1 MRLPH
6 LEVPCKLVLVLA
18 VVVMAGCNGSENSN
32 QSDTSSSSEID
43 SPSLHSL
50 EESNGDMAQTIVTS
64 FSESPDKLDTA
75 TEVRVRLNTKTTIN
89 NNAPEITSTA
99 IDTVNENDSYSYTVI
114 TNDVDEGDKVSLTV
128 TFNDPSAENWLH
140 FNPANGVL
148 FGTPSNNDVG
158 AYDVAIT
165 ATDDSKA
172 TDTQSF
178 TITVVDVNHAP
189 TAQDQMFMVS
199 SRWVDNVLDST
210 DFSFNDVD
218 GDPIK
223 EIKITEPSNGAI
235 FSQQG
240 KKNEYPLTVPV
251 SELPSL
257 KFKLVTTNLDDSQV
271 FYVEFEFQ
279 VSDGELY
286 SETQTMKIVDLK
298 SAVDEC
304 LKDSSNGDCR
314 IFLDNSQNL
323 SEWDTSKVTD
333 MTEMFM
339 DAVEFN
345 ADIGG
350 WDTGNVT
357 KMIGMFSGA
366 TAFNQN
372 IGDWVTDKV
381 TDMGFMFAN
390 ATAFDQDIGEWVTD
404 DVTKMVG
411 MFDGA
416 TAFNQNIGKWVTDEV
431 TDMGFM
437 FSRATTFNQNI
448 GQWKMPKVENVKFMF
463 SGATAF
469 NQDIGQWKMPKVEN
483 VTFMFSEATAFNQ
496 DIGEWELPLVTD
508 MSFMFSKATAFDQ
521 NIGEWEIPLVT
532 DMSSMFSGATAFNQD
547 IDRWDISAET
557 SVCNMFFLAN
567 ALETI
572 PSWYKDSHCSE

>member
-1 MRLPH
+1 M
-6 LEVPCKLVLVLA
+6 A

-99 IDTVNENDSYSYTVI
+99 VSSVSESPDKLETATEVRVGLNNKNTINNNAPEITSTAIDTVNENDSYSYTVI
-114 TNDVDEGDKVSLTV
+114 TNDVDEGDEVSLTV

-199 SRWVDNVLDST
+199 PKIGSNWVDGVLDST

-235 FSQQG
+235 FSQQA

-333 MTEMFM
+333 M
-339 DAVEFN
+339 
-345 ADIGG
+345 
-350 WDTGNVT
+350 
-357 KMIGMFSGA
+357 
-366 TAFNQN
+366 
-372 IGDWVTDKV
+372 
-381 TDMGFMFAN
+381 
-390 ATAFDQDIGEWVTD
+390 
-404 DVTKMVG
+404 
-411 MFDGA
+411 
-416 TAFNQNIGKWVTDEV
+416 
-431 TDMGFM
+431 
-437 FSRATTFNQNI
+437 
-448 GQWKMPKVENVKFMF
+448 
-463 SGATAF
+463 
-469 NQDIGQWKMPKVEN
+469 
-483 VTFMFSEATAFNQ
+483 
-496 DIGEWELPLVTD
+496 
-508 MSFMFSKATAFDQ
+508 
-521 NIGEWEIPLVT
+521 
-532 DMSSMFSGATAFNQD
+532 
-547 IDRWDISAET
+547 
-557 SVCNMFFLAN
+557 
-567 ALETI
+567 
-572 PSWYKDSHCSE
+572 